1 MGFKDPLGVFQANE
15 LGTDRMDM
23 LGRGYGVYQATAGQ
37 GNVEAPAV
45 AGAAVI
51 RVLQVAGSE
60 MRLGGKAGDRF
71 YGALYTVLRGLDI
84 LLEKVAI

>member
-1 MGFKDPLGVFQANE
+1 MC
-15 LGTDRMDM
+15 
-23 LGRGYGVYQATAGQ
+23 QATAGQ

-45 AGAAVI
+45 AVAAVI

-84 LLEKVAI
+84 LLEKGAI

>member
-1 MGFKDPLGVFQANE
+1 
-15 LGTDRMDM
+15 MDDTI
-23 LGRGYGVYQATAGQ
+23 GRGYGVCQVTAGQ

-71 YGALYTVLRGLDI
+71 YGALYTVLRGLRR
-84 LLEKVAI
+84 LLLKGIDQGK

>member
-1 MGFKDPLGVFQANE
+1 M
-15 LGTDRMDM
+15 
-23 LGRGYGVYQATAGQ
+23 
-37 GNVEAPAV
+37 

-51 RVLQVAGSE
+51 RVLQLAGSE